1 MSVAVMSKTGMR
13 LMPTSEYRA
22 RKLLKSKKATVYGY
36 HPFTIQLTERETG
49 DVQPVEFC
57 MDTGYLHIGM
67 SVKSEKHEY
76 LGMQVDTLTD
86 EKQKHDAC
94 RMYRR
99 QRRGRKRYRQS
110 RFNNRKRNDGWIAPS
125 LEHKKDIHIQII
137 SRISNVMPVTNI
149 TLEMGN
155 FDTQVLKALE
165 EGNPLPQGIDYQH
178 GERYGI
184 ATLREAVFARD
195 KYTCQC
201 CGRTIADGAIL
212 HVHHI
217 IYRSRGGTNRM
228 SNLATVC
235 DRCHTPA
242 NHKPRGKLYNWKPQ
256 IASFKGA
263 TYMTTIRW
271 KLYNEVKSKFP
282 DVNIHITY
290 GAETKER
297 RRVFDITKSHVND
310 AFVMGQFH
318 PKHRSKP
325 VCYKKKRRNNRC
337 LEKFYDAKYIDARDG
352 KKKSGQELF
361 NGKINRNH
369 KKDSENLHQYRQQK
383 VSAGRR
389 TIRKQH
395 YSIQPHDIVVFN
407 KQQFETS
414 GCHCNGTRAILLLQ
428 KKSVAIK
435 KLSIYKYAGGYFK
448 SDIMYKHL
456 RNEFMI

>member
-36 HPFTIQLTERETG
+36 HPFTIQLTEREAG

-76 LGMQVDTLTD
+76 LGMQVDALTD

-94 RMYRR
+94 RIYRR

-137 SRISNVMPVTNI
+137 SRISNVMPITNI

-201 CGRTIADGAIL
+201 CRRTIADGAIL

-217 IYRSRGGTNRM
+217 IYRSRSGTNRM

-242 NHKPRGKLYNWKPQ
+242 NHKPRGKLYNWKPK

-297 RRVFDITKSHVND
+297 RRVFDITKSHIND

-337 LEKFYDAKYIDARDG
+337 LEKFYDAKYIDSRDG
-352 KKKSGQELF
+352 KKRSGQELF
-361 NGKINRNH
+361 NGRINRNH

-448 SDIMYKHL
+448 SDIM
-456 RNEFMI
+456 

>member
-1 MSVAVMSKTGMR
+1 MSVAVMSKTSMR

-49 DVQPVEFC
+49 DVQPVELC

-67 SVKSEKHEY
+67 SVKSKKHEY
-76 LGMQVDTLTD
+76 LGVQIDTLTD

-99 QRRGRKRYRQS
+99 QRRSRKRYRQS
-110 RFNNRKRNDGWIAPS
+110 RFNNRKRSDGWIAPS
-125 LEHKKDIHIQII
+125 LEHKKDIHIQTI
-137 SRISNVMPVTNI
+137 SRICNAIPITNI

-155 FDTQVLKALE
+155 FDTQVLKALKK
-165 EGNPLPQGIDYQH
+165 NRPLPQGTDYQH

-201 CGRTIADGAIL
+201 CRRTIADGAIL

-242 NHKPRGKLYNWKPQ
+242 NHKPGGKLYNWKPKL
-256 IASFKGA
+256 ASFKGRA
-263 TYMTTIRW
+263 
-271 KLYNEVKSKFP
+271 
-282 DVNIHITY
+282 
-290 GAETKER
+290 
-297 RRVFDITKSHVND
+297 FDITKSHVND

-318 PKHRSKP
+318 PKHRSRP

-337 LEKFYDAKYIDARDG
+337 LEKFYDAKYIDSRDG
-352 KKKSGQELF
+352 KKRSGQELF
-361 NGKINRNH
+361 NGRINRNH

-383 VSAGRR
+383 VSSGRR

-407 KQQFETS
+407 RQQFETS
-414 GCHCNGTRAILLLQ
+414 GCHCNGARAILLPQ

-435 KLSIYKYAGGYFK
+435 KLSIHKYAGGYFK
-448 SDIMYKHL
+448 SD
-456 RNEFMI
+456 FT